1 MEKAY
6 ENGTMCLYQCG
17 FNMVG
22 YHPDFCPFC
31 AASKEKLITS
41 EECSAR
47 HKVIGTPVSGKIT
60 RLNSVP
66 ALGLEHA
73 AYRIETDGKASE

>member
-1 MEKAY
+1 
-6 ENGTMCLYQCG
+6 
-17 FNMVG
+17 MVG

-31 AASKEKLITS
+31 AASKEKLITL

-47 HKVIGTPVSGKIT
+47 HKVIGTPVNGKIT
-60 RLNSVP
+60 RLNSFP

>member
-1 MEKAY
+1 MEKEQY
-6 ENGTMCLYQCG
+6 VCTVCG

-22 YHPDFCPFC
+22 CHPDFCPFC
-31 AASKEKLITS
+31 GSPKEKFVTS

-47 HKVIGTPVSGKIT
+47 FKVKGTPVNEKVT

-73 AYRIETDGKASE
+73 AYCIETNGKTF